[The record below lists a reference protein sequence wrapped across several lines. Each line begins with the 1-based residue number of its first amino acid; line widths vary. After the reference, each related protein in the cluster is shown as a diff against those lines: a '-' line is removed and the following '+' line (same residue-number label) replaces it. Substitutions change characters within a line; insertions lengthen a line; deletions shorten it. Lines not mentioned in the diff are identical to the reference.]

1 MDDKIGIS
9 GEPSWNEGFSL
20 MSKGTGILMHKIN
33 ESVHHFPY
41 VYMMIIIAFTIVF
54 SYWKIGEARS
64 ERDFLNH
71 TNYILTQKVDSM
83 KNMR

>member
-54 SYWKIGEARS
+54 SYWKVRKLIYWLFHIYSALRSVKIAR
-64 ERDFLNH
+64 F
-71 TNYILTQKVDSM
+71 
-83 KNMR
+83 